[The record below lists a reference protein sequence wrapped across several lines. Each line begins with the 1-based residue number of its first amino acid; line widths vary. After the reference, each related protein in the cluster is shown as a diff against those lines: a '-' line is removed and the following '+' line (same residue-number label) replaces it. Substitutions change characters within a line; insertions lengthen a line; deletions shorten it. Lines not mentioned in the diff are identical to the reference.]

1 MDRTERFHLID
12 QMLTSQ
18 RVVTRAQFLDALE
31 VSPAT
36 FKRDLE
42 YLRDRLMAPIVW
54 DRERRGYRYEQSEDD
69 AQFQLPGLWFN
80 TSEIQALLSMDALL
94 ANLQPGVLSKHIEPL
109 RSRIRMLLDEGDHS
123 VDEISRRIRIIPLAA
138 KAYRSENFQGL
149 CQALLTRKRV
159 DMTYYSR
166 PADSHTE
173 RRVSPQRLIYYR
185 DNWYLDA
192 WCHLRDG
199 LRSFSIDAIR
209 QLALTGEAAFEVDEA
224 VLNEELQSGYGIF
237 SGARTREAVLRFSPE
252 IARWVSRETWH
263 SEQRSEYDDAGYYVL
278 RVPYSQDTEL
288 IMDILKHGA
297 EVEVLEPADLRDRV
311 MSRIGS
317 MQALYGNDSSL
328 RDAGPSPSEANAL
341 AVASK
346 QS

>member
-12 QMLTSQ
+12 QMLCNQ

-42 YLRDRLMAPIVW
+42 YLRDRLAAPIVW
-54 DRERRGYRYEQSEDD
+54 DRERRGYCYEQGEGSE
-69 AQFQLPGLWFN
+69 QFQLPGLWFN

-94 ANLQPGVLSKHIEPL
+94 ENLQPGVLSNHIEPL
-109 RSRIRMLLDEGDHS
+109 RSRIRMLLDDGDHS
-123 VDEISRRIRIIPLAA
+123 VDEIARRIRIIPLAA
-138 KAYRSENFQGL
+138 KAYSSEYFQDL
-149 CQALLTRKRV
+149 CQALLSRKCV

-166 PADSHTE
+166 PTDSSSE

-192 WCHLRDG
+192 WCHLRKA
-199 LRSFSIDAIR
+199 LRSFSIDAIKV
-209 QLALTGEAAFEVDEA
+209 LDITSEAAIEVDAQE
-224 VLNEELQSGYGIF
+224 LNRELESGYGIF
-237 SGARTREAVLRFSPE
+237 SGAETRKAVLRFSPE

-263 SEQRSEYDDAGYYVL
+263 PDQQSEYDDQGYYVL

-288 IMDILKHGA
+288 VMDILKHGS
-297 EVEVLEPADLRDRV
+297 EVEVLQPSELRERV
-311 MSRIGS
+311 KQRIVA
-317 MQALYGNDSSL
+317 MQALYAGN
-328 RDAGPSPSEANAL
+328 
-341 AVASK
+341 
-346 QS
+346 

>member
-1 MDRTERFHLID
+1 MDPTERFHLID

-18 RVVTRAQFLDALE
+18 RVVARAQFLEALE

-54 DRERRGYRYEQSEDD
+54 DPERRGYCYEQSADG

-94 ANLQPGVLSKHIEPL
+94 ENLQPGVLSGHIEPL

-123 VDEISRRIRIIPLAA
+123 VDEISRRIRIVPLAA
-138 KAYRSENFQGL
+138 KAYRSENFQML
-149 CQALLTRKRV
+149 CQALLARKCI

-166 PADSHTE
+166 PADSSSE

-192 WCHLRDG
+192 WCHLRES
-199 LRSFSIDAIR
+199 LRSFSIDAI
-209 QLALTGEAAFEVDEA
+209 QVLHTTAEPAIEIGEAELNSEFE
-224 VLNEELQSGYGIF
+224 SGYGIF
-237 SGARTREAVLRFSPE
+237 SGMKTHLAVLRFSPKR
-252 IARWVSRETWH
+252 ARWVSRETWH
-263 SEQRSEYDDAGYYVL
+263 PEQSSEYDSDGYYLL
-278 RVPYSQDTEL
+278 RVPYSQGTEL
-288 IMDILKHGA
+288 VMDILKHGA
-297 EVEVLEPADLRDRV
+297 EVEVLEPAELRNKV
-311 MSRIGS
+311 KQRIEA
-317 MQALYGNDSSL
+317 MQHLY
-328 RDAGPSPSEANAL
+328 
-341 AVASK
+341 ASA
-346 QS
+346 

>member
-12 QMLTSQ
+12 QMLCNQ
-18 RVVTRAQFLDALE
+18 RAVTRAQFLDALE

-54 DRERRGYRYEQSEDD
+54 DRELRGYRYQQSADGE
-69 AQFQLPGLWFN
+69 QFQLPGLWFN

-94 ANLQPGVLSKHIEPL
+94 DNLQPGVLSKHIEPL

-123 VDEISRRIRIIPLAA
+123 VDEISRRIRIVPLAA
-138 KAYRSENFQGL
+138 KAYRSEHFESL
-149 CQALLTRKRV
+149 CQALLARKRI

-166 PADSHTE
+166 QADSSTV
-173 RRVSPQRLIYYR
+173 RQVSPQRLVYYR

-192 WCHLRDG
+192 WCHLRNG
-199 LRSFSIDAIR
+199 LRSFSIDAIQR
-209 QLALTGEAAFEVDEA
+209 LEISSEPAREVDENE
-224 VLNEELQSGYGIF
+224 LNRELQSGYGIF
-237 SGARTREAVLRFSPE
+237 SGAETREAVLRFNPE

-263 SEQRSEYDDAGYYVL
+263 SQQHSEYDDAGNYLL

-288 IMDILKHGA
+288 IMDILKYGP
-297 EVEVLEPADLRDRV
+297 EVEVIEPAELRDRV
-311 MSRIGS
+311 KQRIEAMRRVYAGS
-317 MQALYGNDSSL
+317 
-328 RDAGPSPSEANAL
+328 
-341 AVASK
+341 
-346 QS
+346 

>member
-12 QMLTSQ
+12 QMLANR

-54 DRERRGYRYEQSEDD
+54 DREARGYRYEQDAD
-69 AQFQLPGLWFN
+69 AAQFQLPGLWFN

-94 ANLQPGVLSKHIEPL
+94 ANLQPGVLSNHIEPL

-123 VDEISRRIRIIPLAA
+123 VDEISRRIRIVPQAA
-138 KAYRSENFQGL
+138 KHYRSENFQAL
-149 CQALLTRKRV
+149 CQALLSRKCV

-166 PADSHTE
+166 PTDSSTE

-199 LRSFSIDAIR
+199 LRSFAIDAIKR
-209 QLALTGEAAFEVDEA
+209 LEIAAEPAREIDEA
-224 VLNEELQSGYGIF
+224 ELNRELESGYGIF
-237 SGARTREAVLRFSPE
+237 SGADTREALLRFGPQ

-263 SEQRSEYDDAGYYVL
+263 PEQRSEYDADGYYLL
-278 RVPYSQDTEL
+278 RVPYSRTL
-288 IMDILKHGA
+288 NWSWIF
-297 EVEVLEPADLRDRV
+297 
-311 MSRIGS
+311 
-317 MQALYGNDSSL
+317 
-328 RDAGPSPSEANAL
+328 
-341 AVASK
+341 
-346 QS
+346 